1 VPRCPRYKD
10 AHVSAP
16 TPPSRTRN
24 DPLQYE
30 DLVDEWWAPRGK
42 FAMLHWIAEARA
54 ALVPPADREGALL
67 VDFGCGAGLLA
78 PRLIHKGYTH
88 VGFDLSSSALELARS
103 HGVVAL
109 RADVRAAP
117 FADRSADVVCA
128 GEILEHVAEFDRVV
142 DEACRVLRPGGV
154 LVVDTIADTLLARVL
169 AVELAERVP
178 GGAPRGIHDPHLFV
192 DRERLV
198 QACAAGGV
206 DLELHGLRP
215 GLLSL
220 ARFWTRGSSSATMVP
235 TWSTAVLFQG
245 IGRKRR

>member
-1 VPRCPRYKD
+1 VRAR
-10 AHVSAP
+10 
-16 TPPSRTRN
+16 TPLTRARN
-24 DPLQYE
+24 DPAQYE
-30 DLVDEWWAPRGK
+30 DLADEWWEPRGK
-42 FAMLHWIAEARA
+42 FAMLHWIAAARA
-54 ALVPPADREGALL
+54 ALVPAADRPGALL

-88 VGFDLSSSALELARS
+88 VGFDLSLSALQLARS

-109 RADVRAAP
+109 RADVCAAP
-117 FADRSADVVCA
+117 FADQSVDVVCA
-128 GEILEHVAEFDRVV
+128 GEILEHVAEFDSVV

-154 LVVDTIADTLLARVL
+154 LVIDTIANTLLARLL

-178 GGAPRGIHDPHLFV
+178 GGAPRGIHDPRLFV

-198 QACAAGGV
+198 RACAARGV

-220 ARFWTRGSSSATMVP
+220 ASFWTRRTGSATMVP

-245 IGRKRR
+245 IGRKDR

>member
-1 VPRCPRYKD
+1 VR
-10 AHVSAP
+10 A
-16 TPPSRTRN
+16 RTASTRPAN
-24 DPLQYE
+24 DPAQYE
-30 DLVDEWWAPRGK
+30 DLVEEWWAPRGK

-54 ALVPPADREGALL
+54 ALVPPADRPGALL

-78 PRLIHKGYTH
+78 PRLTEKGYTH
-88 VGFDLSSSALELARS
+88 IGFDLSSSALDLARS

-128 GEILEHVAEFDRVV
+128 GEILEHVAELDRVV
-142 DEACRVLRPGGV
+142 EEACRVLRPGGV
-154 LVVDTIADTLLARVL
+154 LVVDTIANTLLARVL

-178 GGAPRGIHDPHLFV
+178 GGAPRGIHDPRLFV
-192 DRERLV
+192 DRAHLV

-206 DLELHGLRP
+206 DLKLHGLRP

-220 ARFWTRGSSSATMVP
+220 ERFWTRRSPSATMVR

>member
-1 VPRCPRYKD
+1 MRAR
-10 AHVSAP
+10 
-16 TPPSRTRN
+16 TPPTRTRN
-24 DPLQYE
+24 DPAQYD

-88 VGFDLSSSALELARS
+88 VGFDLSSSAVDLARS

-109 RADVRAAP
+109 RADVCAAP

-142 DEACRVLRPGGV
+142 GEACRVLRPGGV
-154 LVVDTIADTLLARVL
+154 LVVDTIANTLLARVL

-198 QACAAGGV
+198 RACAAGGV

-220 ARFWTRGSSSATMVP
+220 ARFWTRRTASATMVP

-245 IGRKRR
+245 VGRKRR